1 MIGRLSVIAACI
13 AIGFA
18 IGYFGC
24 VLAEVLF

>member
-1 MIGRLSVIAACI
+1 MIGHLRVITICV

-18 IGYFGC
+18 VGYFGC